1 MKEDIILDDELI
13 FDVSNLYKV
22 FSDETRIRI
31 LIVLLDRELSVN
43 DIVEKLNM
51 SQSSIS
57 HQLKILRDMKLVR
70 ASKDGKNVY
79 YSLMDDHIEKIL
91 KIGVEHVREK

>member
-31 LIVLLDRELSVN
+31 LIVLLDSELSVN